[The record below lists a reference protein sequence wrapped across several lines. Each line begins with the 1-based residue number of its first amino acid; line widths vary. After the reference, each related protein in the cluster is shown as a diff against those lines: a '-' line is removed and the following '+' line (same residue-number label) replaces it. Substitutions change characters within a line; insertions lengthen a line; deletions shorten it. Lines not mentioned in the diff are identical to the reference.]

1 MVGNL
6 ENDTIIS
13 TKGMVI
19 EAHLQCLKITQI
31 FSFRNERSEFI
42 SMVCYV
48 IALKNIDKSMQKKLD
63 ASMWLASPAK
73 MRLFF
78 EVFKQCG
85 GPLLYYI

>member
-42 SMVCYV
+42 SMVCFYV
-48 IALKNIDKSMQKKLD
+48 IAFNQNVDKNK
-63 ASMWLASPAK
+63 A
-73 MRLFF
+73 
-78 EVFKQCG
+78 
-85 GPLLYYI
+85 